1 MRIAL
6 VGPELEENLGL
17 RYLAASLAK
26 AGHEA
31 RIFDFHAPDQVAALV
46 RGIGEYAPQVVG
58 LSMVFTGRA
67 REYVCLADAL
77 RGAGY
82 RGHMTAGGHF
92 ASFHADALLAE
103 FSSLDS
109 IVHGEGEEALVDLVE
124 HLADLGS
131 VLGLTYRGAGGHMLR
146 TRPRANPDD
155 LDAKPWP
162 VRPEAFQ
169 TYLGLPIANVL
180 ASRGCFGR
188 CDFCSIQAWYRQNA
202 GPRFRQRRPERVAEE
217 VAALYHERGVRIF
230 NFHDDNFFLPEA
242 AANVERFRD
251 LERRLDALGVGRIA
265 IQVKARPDSVT
276 PEVMA
281 ALAGLGLFRVFLG
294 VESNAVAGLKALG
307 RGIRREQNHAA
318 LEVLRGL
325 GLHVSFNLLMF
336 EPDATPADLADN
348 VAMIRRYADV
358 PLNFG
363 RVEVYSGTPLEARL
377 RAQGRLL
384 GDYFGYYYRIADERV
399 QQAFEIYRKVFMPRN
414 FSGGGMNLEA
424 MRVDYYFHL
433 LRHFHPNRAGRP
445 LERKVKGAVR
455 RLNESSADLLD
466 RILAFAA
473 EGRPD
478 AAAARFAEDLK
489 AERAAFDAR
498 HAKRFAS
505 ILAETRRCAE
515 PSRAERVRLGPAA
528 SAAAAVLLVTA
539 AGCDNDGTHWSEKA
553 HESPAGE
560 TGKGSGP
567 ASVPLTGKE
576 LSEAAGAAVKARI
589 ESQYQGDI
597 RQVSLAGKYEKEQTV
612 GLRLALGD
620 AGNVTGFELKSPPGF
635 RGTVG
640 EKILKEKILAWT
652 FPEVK
657 QAGCCTV
664 ELKIPPSERWEI
676 CEYMEM
682 PRENRQ

>member
-58 LSMVFTGRA
+58 LSMVFTARA

-77 RGAGY
+77 RSAGY
-82 RGHMTAGGHF
+82 RGHVTAGGHF

-103 FSSLDS
+103 FPSLDS
-109 IVHGEGEEALVDLVE
+109 IVHGEGEEALVDLVD
-124 HLADLGS
+124 HLADLES
-131 VLGLTYRGAGGHMLR
+131 VLGLTYRGAGGCILR

-155 LDAKPWP
+155 LDSKPWP

-180 ASRGCFGR
+180 ASRGCFGQ

-251 LERRLDALGVGRIA
+251 LARRLDALGVGRIA

-281 ALAGLGLFRVFLG
+281 ALVDLGLFRVFLG

-307 RGIRREQNHAA
+307 RGIAREQNHAA
-318 LEVLRGL
+318 LQVLRGL

-377 RAQGRLL
+377 RAQGRLI
-384 GDYFGYYYRIADERV
+384 GDYFGFYYRIADERV
-399 QQAFEIYRKVFMPRN
+399 QQAFEIYRRVFTPRN
-414 FSGGGMNLEA
+414 FDAGAMNLEA
-424 MRVDYYFHL
+424 MRVDYTFHL
-433 LRHFHPNRAGRP
+433 LRHFYPGRAGRP
-445 LERKVKGAVR
+445 LKRKVKGAIR
-455 RLNESSADLLD
+455 RLNGNSADLLD
-466 RILAFAA
+466 RIVAFAA
-473 EGRPD
+473 EGRSD
-478 AAAARFAEDLK
+478 AEAARFAEDLK

-505 ILAETRRCAE
+505 LLAETRRGAE
-515 PSRAERVRLGPAA
+515 PSRADRVRLGPAA

-539 AGCDNDGTHWSEKA
+539 AGCDNDGTHSTEMA
-553 HESPAGE
+553 PQSPAGDLWN
-560 TGKGSGP
+560 GSGTNA
-567 ASVPLTGKE
+567 ASLTGKD
-576 LSEAAGAAVKARI
+576 LSEAQGATVKARI
-589 ESQYQGDI
+589 ESRYKLDI
-597 RQVSLAGKYEKEQTV
+597 MEVALNGEYEKEQV
-612 GLRLALGD
+612 VVVRLALG
-620 AGNVTGFELKSPPGF
+620 AGGDVKGFELKSPSGF
-635 RGTVG
+635 RGTAG
-640 EKILKEKILAWT
+640 EKVLKEKIRAWA
-652 FPEVK
+652 FPEVRE
-657 QAGCCTV
+657 AGCCTV
-664 ELKIPPSERWEI
+664 ELRIPPSQTTHMFEK
-676 CEYMEM
+676 MAAPM
-682 PRENRQ
+682 ENRQ